1 MPSLPCIKH
10 YLLKCPCLLRI
21 MISHMLQTL
30 AWLGT
35 HETVSL
41 QTLTNIGIWRFDSS
55 QTLAR
60 LDSAWDQNPETHTGI
75 GFWRIECSQTLSHC
89 AMPMHTTKVTFPSPF
104 ILSNFIHFSLRPKK
118 YFKNLC
124 ISNPLP
130 ILTFL
135 QFCRFVLKIFLLFSC
150 IDEIHAH
157 IFASSNNN
165 KTTF

>member
-1 MPSLPCIKH
+1 
-10 YLLKCPCLLRI
+10 

-35 HETVSL
+35 HKTVSL
-41 QTLTNIGIWRFDSS
+41 QTLVNTKSWRYDSS
-55 QTLAR
+55 QTLAWPGF
-60 LDSAWDQNPETHTGI
+60 AGDQNPETHTGI
-75 GFWRIECSQTLSHC
+75 GIWRFDCSQTLSQC
-89 AMPMHTTKVTFPSPF
+89 AMPMHTTKVRFPSPF
-104 ILSNFIHFSLRPKK
+104 ILSNFIQFSLRPKK

-124 ISNPLP
+124 ILNPLP

-150 IDEIHAH
+150 IDEIHVC